1 MNILMNEF
9 KKLPSLDALL
19 HEKQSELLI
28 TLFGRKLTTNA
39 IRTTLESF
47 RDTIK
52 NGASSPDYD
61 LIIKRSES
69 LINSWLK
76 PSIVPVINASGIILH
91 TNLGRAPL
99 SEETISAM
107 QIVSS
112 SYSTLEFD
120 LLEGKRG
127 KRSIH
132 AESLIK
138 LLTGAESALIVN
150 NNAAAVLL
158 VLSALANR
166 RKAVIANSQ
175 LIEIGGGFR
184 IPDVMRQ
191 SGAKLVAVGTT
202 NRVHLSDYK
211 AAIEDNASL
220 VMTAHHSNF
229 KIIGFTSEP
238 ELSDLVSLCHRSGLP
253 VLCDLGSGALLDTA
267 PYGLAHEPTIQ
278 EAIDASA
285 DIICFSGDKLL
296 GGPQA
301 GIIIGKKELVDKV
314 KSHPLARAVRADKV
328 CLAGT
333 TATLIHYLKGEALE
347 KIPVWRMISRKTSD
361 IKEQALNWQKAL
373 KIGQVI
379 PGSSMVGGGS
389 LPGESQP
396 TFLLAIEVKNP
407 DNLMKKLRDLPV
419 PVIARIESDHVMF
432 DPRTVLPSQEAI
444 LIEELNSLQL
454 PKSTEKR

>member
-1 MNILMNEF
+1 MNELQ
-9 KKLPSLDALL
+9 KLPSLDALL
-19 HEKQSELLI
+19 QE
-28 TLFGRKLTTNA
+28 
-39 IRTTLESF
+39 
-47 RDTIK
+47 
-52 NGASSPDYD
+52 
-61 LIIKRSES
+61 KRSES
-69 LINSWLK
+69 MISLYGRKLATTAIRASLESYREAIKKGANSPDHGSLFEQAESLINKWLK
-76 PSIVPVINASGIILH
+76 PSLVPVINASGVILH

-99 SEETISAM
+99 SEETIIAM
-107 QIVSS
+107 QMVSS
-112 SYSTLEFD
+112 SYSTLEYD
-120 LLEGKRG
+120 LSEGKRG
-127 KRSIH
+127 KRSMH
-132 AESLIK
+132 AEGLLK

-166 RKAVIANSQ
+166 KKVVIANSQ

-191 SGAKLVAVGTT
+191 SGAKLMAVGTT

-238 ELSDLVSLCHRSGLP
+238 ELLELASICHEAGLP
-253 VLCDLGSGALLDTA
+253 LICDLGSGALLDTT

-278 EAIDASA
+278 EALEAGA

-301 GIIIGKKELVDKV
+301 GIIIGKKDLLDKV
-314 KSHPLARAVRADKV
+314 KAHPLARAVRADKI

-333 TATLIHYLKGEALE
+333 AATLMHYLKGETLE
-347 KIPVWRMISRKTSD
+347 KVPVWQMMSRKTTD
-361 IKEQALNWQKAL
+361 LKKQALKWQKAL
-373 KIGQVI
+373 KIGKVI
-379 PGSSMVGGGS
+379 SGSSMAGGGS

-396 TFLLAIEVKNP
+396 TYLLAIKVNNP
-407 DNLMKKLRDLPV
+407 DKLMKILRDLPV
-419 PVIARIESDHVMF
+419 PVIARIENDQVLF
-432 DPRTVLPSQEAI
+432 DPRTVLASEETI
-444 LIEELNSLQL
+444 LMDELNSLQL
-454 PKSTEKR
+454 FISAESQ

>member
-1 MNILMNEF
+1 
-9 KKLPSLDALL
+9 
-19 HEKQSELLI
+19 
-28 TLFGRKLTTNA
+28 
-39 IRTTLESF
+39 
-47 RDTIK
+47 
-52 NGASSPDYD
+52 
-61 LIIKRSES
+61 
-69 LINSWLK
+69 
-76 PSIVPVINASGIILH
+76 
-91 TNLGRAPL
+91 
-99 SEETISAM
+99 
-107 QIVSS
+107 
-112 SYSTLEFD
+112 
-120 LLEGKRG
+120 
-127 KRSIH
+127 
-132 AESLIK
+132 
-138 LLTGAESALIVN
+138 
-150 NNAAAVLL
+150 
-158 VLSALANR
+158 
-166 RKAVIANSQ
+166 